1 MRILGILSSKSPD
14 SALNLRWHS
23 VLGGKPVA
31 TGYNIESP
39 FCSPRIDCPV
49 KASSRKRLP
58 HFFLGSTTW
67 ILLRVLCRYGG
78 FAPAKLLK
86 VLGLLCFSILDL
98 PFRAW
103 EALRFN
109 RRIRKTELHPQ
120 PIFII
125 GYWQSGTSPLHF
137 HLCLDPRFGYLDT
150 LQAVFPWTF
159 LTGGWIVRRAMN
171 RIIKNKDRG
180 SDSYRLHES
189 LPQGADLAMA
199 KWSDLSIYHAYV
211 FPQAA
216 EEVFRRTVLM
226 EDLSQ
231 AEIDRWKSQY
241 RFLMQKIAFATGK
254 SQIVMRNACDSGHIK
269 LLLEMFPEAKF
280 VRMIRDPYQTC
291 QASDDRW
298 ESMCRIWS
306 LQRFD
311 IERLRHLTVDFYELM
326 MEKFDREKD
335 LIPEGQLATVRYE
348 ELMDAPVATMQQ
360 LYRDLKLTGF
370 ETVRPLIEEYT
381 QQQSGSLA
389 GEQADAMPREWREKI
404 SSRLE
409 SVFQETGYALEAGP
423 HATTD
428 VLEKT

>member
-1 MRILGILSSKSPD
+1 MLS
-14 SALNLRWHS
+14 AA
-23 VLGGKPVA
+23 PVQ
-31 TGYNIESP
+31 P
-39 FCSPRIDCPV
+39 PRIDCPV
-49 KASSRKRLP
+49 KASSSKRLP

-67 ILLRVLCRYGG
+67 NLLRVLVRYGG

-86 VLGLLCFSILDL
+86 VLGLLCFSIIDL
-98 PFRAW
+98 PFRGW

-109 RRIRKTELHPQ
+109 RRIRNTELHPR
-120 PIFII
+120 PVFII

-137 HLCLDPRFGYLDT
+137 HLCLDPRFGYLNT

-159 LTGGWIVRRAMN
+159 LTGGWIVRGAMN

-216 EEVFRRTVLM
+216 ESVFHRTVLM
-226 EDLSQ
+226 DDLSQ
-231 AEIDRWKSQY
+231 NEIDRWKNQY

-254 SQIVMRNACDSGHIK
+254 PQIVMRNACDSGHIK
-269 LLLEMFPEAKF
+269 LLLELFPEARF
-280 VRMIRDPYQTC
+280 VRMIRDPYETC

-306 LQRFD
+306 LQHFEMD
-311 IERLRHLTVDFYELM
+311 RLQHLTVEFFEQM

-335 LIPEGQLATVRYE
+335 LIPAGQLATVRYE
-348 ELMDAPVATMQQ
+348 ELMDDPVGTMQQ
-360 LYRDLKLTGF
+360 LYRDLELDGF
-370 ETVRPLIEEYT
+370 DTVRPLIEQYT

-389 GEQADAMPREWREKI
+389 GEQVETMPRELREKI
-404 SSRLE
+404 SSRLGF
-409 SVFQETGYALEAGP
+409 VFQETGYALEAGQY
-423 HATTD
+423 ATTD
-428 VLEKT
+428 VLEKQ